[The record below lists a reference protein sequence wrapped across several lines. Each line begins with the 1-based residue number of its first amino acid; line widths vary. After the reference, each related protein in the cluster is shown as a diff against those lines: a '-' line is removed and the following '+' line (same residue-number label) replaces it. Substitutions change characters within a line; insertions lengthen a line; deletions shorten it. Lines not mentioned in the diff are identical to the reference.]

1 MTPKPSWIAAALVA
15 GLLSALST
23 SARCNDT
30 DALNLESAPAAQRSA
45 GSPLRLAF
53 ELSLGRVEAQAD
65 GSTQSGRR
73 ISVDLRYGRQLT
85 DQWRVAFSDRVD
97 DTHPVLFGQR
107 STVNSLR
114 EAHLSWQRLGDSMT
128 VDLGRV
134 NVRQGPAFGYNPTDY
149 FRAGALRTITTADP
163 VTLREMRLGTF
174 MLRLGTLW
182 SDGGVSLVIAPKLAE
197 GPDPDPW
204 SIDAGATNS
213 RDRGLLTVNGKPASW
228 LNLQGSLLIE
238 RGSSA
243 QAGLSATALASDAL
257 VVHAEFSTGEL
268 PRIFDQV
275 TGLNPMPVRTQQAAL
290 GLTYTLP
297 TTTAVTLEAQYN
309 GAGLDQTEWNSL
321 MAQGAPAYARYLSLT
336 QRSQELG
343 TRNGWLLYVNHKGL
357 GTKQLDFT
365 GFVRSNPN
373 DGSRLL
379 WGELR
384 YHWRHFDAAIQ
395 WQRSIGDAHT
405 EFGALPQRQII
416 QLLGVIYL

>member
-1 MTPKPSWIAAALVA
+1 MPLKPSWIAAVLVA
-15 GLLSALST
+15 GLSGLST
-23 SARCNDT
+23 SARCDDT
-30 DALNLESAPAAQRSA
+30 DALNLESAPAAESSA
-45 GSPLRLAF
+45 ESPLRLAF
-53 ELSLGRVEAQAD
+53 ELSLGRVDVQAD

-73 ISVDLRYGRQLT
+73 ISVDLRYRQRLT
-85 DQWRVAFSDRVD
+85 EEWLVAFSDRID
-97 DTHPVLFGQR
+97 DTHPVLLGQR
-107 STVNSLR
+107 STVHSLR
-114 EAHLSWQRLGDSMT
+114 EAHLSWQRLSDSMT

-182 SDGGVSLVIAPKLAE
+182 SDGGVSLAIAPKLAE
-197 GPDPDPW
+197 RPDPDPW

-213 RDRGLLTVNGKPASW
+213 RDRGLLTVNGKLTSW

-238 RGSSA
+238 RGSRA
-243 QAGLSATALASDAL
+243 QAGLSATALATDAL
-257 VVHAEFSTGEL
+257 VMHAEFSTGKL

-275 TGLNPMPVRTQQAAL
+275 TGTNSMPARTRQAAL

-297 TTTAVTLEAQYN
+297 TTTAVTLEAQHN

-321 MAQGAPAYARYLSLT
+321 MALGAPAYANYLSIT

-384 YHWRHFDAAIQ
+384 YHWRLFDAAIQ
-395 WQRSIGDAHT
+395 WQRGIGATRT

-416 QLLGVIYL
+416 QLLGVMYL